1 MSIMQT
7 LAFMIGFR
15 QSLELGQVLEIEMKF
30 FDTIYIYIYKF
41 ITHKIRICQT
51 QINECYFYLST
62 YKTMNNDLYLIIQLK
77 EFDNLMLP
85 CGINEG

>member
-30 FDTIYIYIYKF
+30 FDTIYINSSHIK
-41 ITHKIRICQT
+41 
-51 QINECYFYLST
+51 
-62 YKTMNNDLYLIIQLK
+62 
-77 EFDNLMLP
+77 
-85 CGINEG
+85 